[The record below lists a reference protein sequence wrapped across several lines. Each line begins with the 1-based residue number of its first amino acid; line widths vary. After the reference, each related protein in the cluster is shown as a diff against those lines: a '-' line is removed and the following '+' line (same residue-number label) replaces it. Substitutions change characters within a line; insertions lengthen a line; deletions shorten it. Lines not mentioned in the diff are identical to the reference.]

1 MNGEAKH
8 IFCVIESGSL
18 EETEEL
24 QLISY
29 LDLAAVVRDTSLPAP
44 PVAREQLV
52 GHLRVIEQVMS
63 HTAVVPVGF
72 GAIAESEQEVRE
84 RLLVPCYDQLR
95 GLLAYLHE
103 KVELGLKVMWREM
116 DSVFAEIV
124 AEREDISALRA
135 WIAARPTANTHQQ
148 RVQIGQ
154 LVAEALA
161 EKRAKEAEGILA
173 ALAPLAA
180 EVRTG
185 KLFGDKM
192 VLNAAFLVERP
203 REAEFDQG
211 VASLGEERGHRLMIR
226 YVGPEPPFNFANLRG
241 VGLQPQEILRP
252 SSA

>member
-24 QLISY
+24 QLIPY

-44 PVAREQLV
+44 PIAREQLV

-95 GLLAYLHE
+95 GLLAYLHG

-116 DSVFAEIV
+116 DSVFAAIV

-135 WIAARPTANTHQQ
+135 WIAARPAANTRQQ
-148 RVQIGQ
+148 RIQIGQ
-154 LVAEALA
+154 MVAEALE
-161 EKRAKEAEGILA
+161 EKRAEEAGAIMA
-173 ALAPLAA
+173 VLAPLAT
-180 EVRTG
+180 EVCAG
-185 KLFGDKM
+185 KLLGDKM
-192 VLNAAFLVERP
+192 ILNAAFLVERP
-203 REAEFDQG
+203 REAEFDAG
-211 VASLGEERGHRLMIR
+211 VARLGQEYEDRWLIR
-226 YVGPEPPFNFANLRG
+226 YVGPVPPFNFVGGCG
-241 VGLQPQEILRP
+241 VVAESQETRLTGSR
-252 SSA
+252 